1 MLKLDALATF
11 VQVAEAGSISEAAR
25 RQRLAK
31 SVVSERLSELE
42 RGLGAVLLHRS
53 ARKLSLTEDGVAFLE
68 RAARI
73 VRDVEE
79 AAAELAERR
88 GSLTGPLRLSA
99 PVTFGRMHLGP
110 ALYPFLAAHPGIA
123 LALELDDRRVDIAA
137 EGYDAAIRHG
147 PVEDSR
153 LVALRLAT
161 SRRCLVASPDY
172 LARCGTPR
180 SIAEL
185 EGHGGIFYAHRGVA
199 DWRLI
204 GADGPV
210 LVRAR
215 VALSVNNGDIMRD
228 AAVAGL
234 GIALL
239 PSFIA
244 GAALRTGA
252 LMPIHLGAEP
262 EPEYV
267 VLAHA
272 ERGRSSAKLR
282 ALVAHLRRAFGDPPV
297 WDRDGISPDAASPT
311 PRPG

>member
-1 MLKLDALATF
+1 MLKLDAIATF

-25 RQRLAK
+25 RLRLAK
-31 SVVSERLSELE
+31 SVVSERLTELE
-42 RGLGAVLLHRS
+42 RSLGAVLLHRS
-53 ARKLSLTEDGVAFLE
+53 TRRLSLTEDGVAFLD
-68 RAARI
+68 RAGRI
-73 VRDVEE
+73 VREVED

-123 LALELDDRRVDIAA
+123 LSLELDDRRVDVAA

-147 PVEDSR
+147 SVEDSR

-161 SRRCLVASPDY
+161 SRRCLVASPAY
-172 LARCGTPR
+172 LARHGMPH

-185 EGHGGIFYAHRGVA
+185 ERHAGIFYAHRGVA
-199 DWRLI
+199 DWRLM
-204 GADGPV
+204 GAAGPV

-215 VALSVNNGDIMRD
+215 AALAVNNGDVMRD
-228 AAVAGL
+228 AAEAGL
-234 GIALL
+234 GIAML

-244 GAALRTGA
+244 GEALRAGRLVA
-252 LMPIHLGAEP
+252 IRPGAEP
-262 EPEYV
+262 EPEV
-267 VLAHA
+267 IALVHA

-297 WDRDGISPDAASPT
+297 WDRD
-311 PRPG
+311 